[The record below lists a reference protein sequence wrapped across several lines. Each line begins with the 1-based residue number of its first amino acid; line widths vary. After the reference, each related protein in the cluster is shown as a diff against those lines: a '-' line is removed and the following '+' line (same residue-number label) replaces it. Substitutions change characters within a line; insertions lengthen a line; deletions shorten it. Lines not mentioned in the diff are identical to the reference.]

1 MKTFKFIT
9 ISLLAIAF
17 CSMSCSKSDK
27 TKTQQADT
35 KIPVKLAQVSER
47 NVPQVHEYSA
57 TVQPEIKNNIA
68 PSTPGRIRRIMVN
81 VGSRVGAGQRI
92 VQMDA
97 ANLANYQTQ
106 IDNLRRNYNRVS
118 ELFSVGGASQQD
130 VDNVKVQLEQAETT
144 LKNLNENTYLTSPI
158 SGIVTARNYD
168 NGDMYSGQMPV
179 LTVMQI
185 NPVKILI
192 NVSESYYSKL
202 KVGMGVDISFDV
214 FPNERFNGKV
224 SLIYPTIDER
234 TRTFSVEIKL
244 PNNNSKVRPGMFA
257 RVNINYGSENRIV
270 VPDLAVIKQA
280 GSGAR
285 YVYVYKDGKVSYK
298 QIELGQR
305 IGNEYETISGLNTG
319 DQVVVAGQSKLVDGS
334 SVEVIK

>member
-1 MKTFKFIT
+1 MKNFKLIT
-9 ISLLAIAF
+9 ISLLAIAL
-17 CSMSCSKSDK
+17 SSTSCTKSDK
-27 TKTQQADT
+27 TKAQSTDA
-35 KIPVKLAQVSER
+35 KIPVKIAQVSEK
-47 NVPQVHEYSA
+47 NVPQIVEYPA
-57 TVQPEIKNNIA
+57 TVQPVFKNNIA
-68 PSTPGRIRRIMVN
+68 PSAPGRIRRIMVD

-118 ELFSVGGASQQD
+118 ELLSVGGASQQD
-130 VDNVKVQLEQAETT
+130 VDNVKVQLEQAENT

-192 NVSESYYSKL
+192 NVSESYYSKI
-202 KVGMGVDISFDV
+202 KVGMGVDMSFDV
-214 FPNERFNGKV
+214 FPNERFNGNV

-234 TRTFSVEIKL
+234 TRTFTVEIKL
-244 PNNNSKVRPGMFA
+244 PNNNSKVRPGMFG
-257 RVNINYGSENRIV
+257 RVIVNYGYANRVV
-270 VPDLAVIKQA
+270 VPDLSVIKQA

-285 YVYVYKDGKVSYK
+285 YVYVYKDGKVTYK
-298 QIELGQR
+298 QIEMGQR
-305 IGNEYETISGLNTG
+305 IGNEYEILSGLSTG

-334 SVEVIK
+334 MVEIIK

>member
-1 MKTFKFIT
+1 MKNFKFIT
-9 ISLLAIAF
+9 ISLIAIAF
-17 CSMSCSKSDK
+17 SSMSCSKSDK

-35 KIPVKLAQVSER
+35 KIPVKITQVFQR
-47 NVPQVHEYSA
+47 DVPQVQEYTA
-57 TVQPEIKNNIA
+57 TVEPEIKNNIA
-68 PSTPGRIRRIMVN
+68 PSTPGRIRRIMVD

-97 ANLANYQTQ
+97 VNLANYQTQ

-118 ELFSVGGASQQD
+118 ELLSVGGASQQD

-144 LKNLNENTYLTSPI
+144 FKNLNENTYLTSPI

-192 NVSESYYSKL
+192 NVSESYYAKV

-214 FPNERFNGKV
+214 FSNEKFNGKV

-244 PNNNSKVRPGMFA
+244 PNNNSKVRPGMFG
-257 RVNINYGSENRIV
+257 RVSVNFGSENRIV
-270 VPDLAVIKQA
+270 VPDLSVIKQA

-285 YVYVYKDGKVSYK
+285 YIYVYKDGKVSYK

-305 IGNEYETISGLNTG
+305 IGNEYEIISGLNIG
-319 DQVVVAGQSKLVDGS
+319 DQVVVAGQSKLDDGS
-334 SVEVIK
+334 AVEVIK

>member
-17 CSMSCSKSDK
+17 CSISCSKSDK
-27 TKTQQADT
+27 TKTQQAET
-35 KIPVKLAQVSER
+35 KVPVKLAQVSER

-179 LTVMQI
+179 VTVMQI

-202 KVGMGVDISFDV
+202 IVGMGVDISFDV

>member
-1 MKTFKFIT
+1 MKNFKFIT
-9 ISLLAIAF
+9 ICLIAIAF
-17 CSMSCSKSDK
+17 CSLSCSKSDK
-27 TKTQQADT
+27 TKTQQANT
-35 KIPVKLAQVSER
+35 KIPVKIAQVFQR
-47 NVPQVHEYSA
+47 DVPQVQEYTA
-57 TVQPEIKNNIA
+57 TVEPEIKNNIA
-68 PSTPGRIRRIMVN
+68 PSTPGRIRRIMVD

-97 ANLANYQTQ
+97 VNLANYQTQ

-118 ELFSVGGASQQD
+118 ELLSVGGASQQD

-144 LKNLNENTYLTSPI
+144 FKNLNENTYLTSPI

-192 NVSESYYSKL
+192 NVSESYYAKV

-214 FPNERFNGKV
+214 FSNEKFNGKV

-244 PNNNSKVRPGMFA
+244 PNNNSKVRPGMFG
-257 RVNINYGSENRIV
+257 RVSVNFGSENRIV
-270 VPDLAVIKQA
+270 VPDLSVIKQA

-285 YVYVYKDGKVSYK
+285 YIYVYKDGKVSYK

-305 IGNEYETISGLNTG
+305 IGNEYEIISGLNIG

-334 SVEVIK
+334 AVEVIK

>member
-1 MKTFKFIT
+1 MKNFKFIT
-9 ISLLAIAF
+9 ICLIAIAF
-17 CSMSCSKSDK
+17 CSSSCSKSDK

-35 KIPVKLAQVSER
+35 KIPVKIAQVFQKD
-47 NVPQVHEYSA
+47 VLQVQEYTA
-57 TVQPEIKNNIA
+57 TVEPEIKNNIA
-68 PSTPGRIRRIMVN
+68 PSTPGRIRRIMVD
-81 VGSRVGAGQRI
+81 VGSRVGVGQKI

-118 ELFSVGGASQQD
+118 ELLSVGGASQQD

-192 NVSESYYSKL
+192 NVSESYYAKV

-214 FPNERFNGKV
+214 FPGEKFNGKV

-244 PNNNSKVRPGMFA
+244 PNNNSKVRPGMFG
-257 RVNINYGSENRIV
+257 RVSINFGSENRIV
-270 VPDLAVIKQA
+270 VPDLSVIKQA

-285 YVYVYKDGKVSYK
+285 YIYVYKDGKVTYK

-305 IGNEYETISGLNTG
+305 IGNEFEIISGLSTG
-319 DQVVVAGQSKLVDGS
+319 DQVVVAGQSKLVDGAA
-334 SVEVIK
+334 VEVIK